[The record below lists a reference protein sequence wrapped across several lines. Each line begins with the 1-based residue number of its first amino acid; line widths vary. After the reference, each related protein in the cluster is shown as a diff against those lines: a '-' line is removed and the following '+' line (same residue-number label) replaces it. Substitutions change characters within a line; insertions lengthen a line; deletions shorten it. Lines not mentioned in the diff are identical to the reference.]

1 MLLLSPPNNYHSPI
15 TQPNYARDLITHPFC
30 VANYPRNSIPLDP
43 RGPKQPI
50 RFNSCN
56 SVSTTGILICNIHV
70 LKEIRLRK
78 GCFNQ
83 RMIWDKG
90 RFMVTLQGCSGFN
103 SVSLIISYEGRDLGG
118 GGEVCECWCK
128 GVTGVGLG
136 ALSSHLIF
144 SI

>member
-1 MLLLSPPNNYHSPI
+1 MLLLRPHNNYHSPI

-83 RMIWDKG
+83 RMIRDKG
-90 RFMVTLQGCSGFN
+90 RFMVTLQGCSGIQFGVPYYILRGPGPRGGRC
-103 SVSLIISYEGRDLGG
+103 VSADARE
-118 GGEVCECWCK
+118 
-128 GVTGVGLG
+128 
-136 ALSSHLIF
+136 
-144 SI
+144 